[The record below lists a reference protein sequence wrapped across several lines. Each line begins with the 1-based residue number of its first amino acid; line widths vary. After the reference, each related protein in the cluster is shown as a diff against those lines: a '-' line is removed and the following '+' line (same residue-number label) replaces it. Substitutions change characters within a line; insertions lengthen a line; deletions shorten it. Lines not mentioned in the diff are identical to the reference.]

1 MDARLLAI
9 MILLPF
15 ALLFVYSGIHEYQRY
30 KSEGRAKYG
39 LVYDDESGTTH
50 VTAIAGPACLALFSS
65 IACVAEQDHVRRWPG
80 RWIIGMYLFFQSGS
94 RPKPTIISEGRAA
107 CCRRSSEARR

>member
-9 MILLPF
+9 MILVPF

-50 VTAIAGPACLALFSS
+50 VTAIAEDEDGYDPSEF
-65 IACVAEQDHVRRWPG
+65 DPG
-80 RWIIGMYLFFQSGS
+80 DRNERETDNETGDN
-94 RPKPTIISEGRAA
+94 RA
-107 CCRRSSEARR
+107 